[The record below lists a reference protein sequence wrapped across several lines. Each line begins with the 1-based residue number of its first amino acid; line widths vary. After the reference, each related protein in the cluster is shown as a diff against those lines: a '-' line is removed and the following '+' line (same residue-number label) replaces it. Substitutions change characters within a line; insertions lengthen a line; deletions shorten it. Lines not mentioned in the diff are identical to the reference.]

1 MTRFGEV
8 GAVIGKGIIGGALV
22 SQAVLDDG
30 VMEHL
35 PQEGSYRWTTGKNPL
50 PH

>member
-1 MTRFGEV
+1 MTRVGEL
-8 GAVIGKGIIGGALV
+8 GAVIGQGMIVGSLV

-35 PQEGSYRWTTGKNPL
+35 PP
-50 PH
+50 